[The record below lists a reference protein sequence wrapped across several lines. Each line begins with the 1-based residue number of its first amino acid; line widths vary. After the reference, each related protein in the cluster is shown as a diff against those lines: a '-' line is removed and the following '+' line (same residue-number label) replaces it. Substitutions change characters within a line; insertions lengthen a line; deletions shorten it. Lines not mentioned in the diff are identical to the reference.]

1 MWYTILVDKS
11 KNSQTEDINM
21 KKNNDILKA
30 IFVIIG
36 VVVSV
41 GALAAVVYTVFKKY
55 FQVTFECDGDCCDC
69 DDCFEDEDVEFE
81 PICCCEEDDAVC
93 ECECEEAAE

>member
-1 MWYTILVDKS
+1 
-11 KNSQTEDINM
+11 M
-21 KKNNDILKA
+21 KRERSTGDILKV

-36 VVVSV
+36 AVVSI

-69 DDCFEDEDVEFE
+69 DDCFAEEEIYE
-81 PICCCEEDDAVC
+81 PICCCEDGEEVVDDAVC
-93 ECECEEAAE
+93 ECEECTDAE

>member
-1 MWYTILVDKS
+1 
-11 KNSQTEDINM
+11 M

-30 IFVIIG
+30 IFVAIG
-36 VVVSV
+36 VIVSV

-69 DDCFEDEDVEFE
+69 DDCFDDEDVDFE
-81 PICCCEEDDAVC
+81 PICCCEEEPEC
-93 ECECEEAAE
+93 ECECDCDCEEIAE